1 MTVISVIVGSTREGR
16 FSEKP
21 AKWILQQL
29 KKRDGVDARLLDL
42 RDFPMPFFDQPLT
55 PAMPGRPAFKNEVVQ
70 RSTDAIAQ
78 SDGFVFVTPEMIKRA
93 ESAAP
98 PAVAS
103 GAAIY
108 AADDK
113 GAMRTLR
120 EGKNGFWC
128 MPDNPASPGPDP
140 MRGDA
145 NSMEWAMA
153 WIEKKEPPKGK
164 VGFMYM
170 LSGGTDGSNTD
181 PYATKPEEGNNWVET
196 GPHVMIVNAMDMM
209 KGYPADPKPDTS
221 KPYVMW
227 AGTPYAHLMIPV
239 K

>member
-1 MTVISVIVGSTREGR
+1 M
-16 FSEKP
+16 K
-21 AKWILQQL
+21 
-29 KKRDGVDARLLDL
+29 RLLTVAAL
-42 RDFPMPFFDQPLT
+42 MAAGSLI
-55 PAMPGRPAFKNEVVQ
+55 AMQSAAAD
-70 RSTDAIAQ
+70 DAAL
-78 SDGFVFVTPEMIKRA
+78 IKSA

-98 PAVAS
+98 AAVSS

-108 AADDK
+108 AVDAK
-113 GAMRTLR
+113 GATRTLR

-140 MRGDA
+140 MCGDA
-145 NSMEWAMA
+145 NAMEWAMA
-153 WIEKKEPPKGK
+153 WLEKKEPPKGK

-181 PYATKPEEGNNWVET
+181 PYATAPTEGNNWIET

-209 KGYPADPKPDTS
+209 KGYPTDPKPDTS

-227 AGTPYAHLMIPV
+227 PGTPYAHLMIPV
-239 K
+239 R